1 MTNQNTRLTETQI
14 RAYLSKHVPE
24 AARRKR
30 LFDYYD
36 GRHAINMREFEDAS
50 KPNNRVSH
58 GYPKM
63 IANMYSGYMLGE
75 PVTYTTGEDDE
86 VMEENLR
93 ADFDYND
100 EQAEN
105 SALALDLSICGVAT
119 ELLYIDSDGHIRFH
133 RVDPVSCIAVWDN
146 TIEEAL
152 SGLIRYY
159 DVVDVVTN
167 NVTRYVEVYD
177 SETKRVYKTGVSDT
191 VLTLISE
198 EEHFFND
205 VPAVAYRNNS
215 RMMGDFEGEI
225 SLIDAYDTMESDAV
239 NDDEYFSDA
248 YLMLKGMQ
256 GTEAEDVRAMKEQRV
271 MLLPNDGDAQWLIKG
286 ADGGASENIKSRIDR
301 DIHRF
306 SGVPDM
312 TDESFAGNASG
323 VAIRYKL
330 LAFEN
335 VAKNKEREFKRGLQR
350 RIELMC
356 NMWALMGRGEFDWR
370 NVKITFKRALPQ
382 NLQEAA
388 QAVSTLGSIVSDETK
403 RSLLPIDIS
412 EDIEKQR
419 IAEEREAGLSLFAAD
434 FDDET
439 QTQTNTANETLPT
452 QLAELAPEETDE

>member
-1 MTNQNTRLTETQI
+1 MEENTRLTETQI

-36 GRHAINMREFEDAS
+36 GNHAISRRSFEDAS

-63 IANMYSGYMLGE
+63 IANMYAGYLLGE
-75 PVTYTTGEDDE
+75 PVTYTTGDDNAALD
-86 VMEENLR
+86 ENLR
-93 ADFDYND
+93 NDFDYND

-105 SALALDLSICGVAT
+105 SMLALDCAICGMAT

-133 RVDPVSCIAVWDN
+133 RIDPVSCIAVWDN

-152 SGLIRYY
+152 QALIRYY

-177 SETKRVYKTGVSDT
+177 KETKRVYKTGVSDT
-191 VLTLISE
+191 VLTLIG
-198 EEHFFND
+198 EEHHYFGD
-205 VPAVAYRNNS
+205 VPAIAMKNNS

-225 SLIDAYDTMESDAV
+225 SLIDAYDTMQSDAV

-256 GTEAEDVRAMKEQRV
+256 GTEESDVKAMKEQRV
-271 MLLPNDGDAQWLIKG
+271 MLLPNDGDAQWLIKSS
-286 ADGGASENIKSRIDR
+286 DGGSAENIKTRIDR

-356 NMWALMGRGEFDWR
+356 NMWSLMGRGEFDWR
-370 NVKITFKRALPQ
+370 DVKITFKRALPQ
-382 NLQEAA
+382 NLSESA
-388 QAVSTLGSIVSDETK
+388 QAVSALGSIVSDETK
-403 RSLLPIDIS
+403 RSLLPIDID
-412 EDIEKQR
+412 EEIEKQR
-419 IAEEREAGLSLFAAD
+419 IAEERESGLSLFADD
-434 FDDET
+434 FNEET
-439 QTQTNTANETLPT
+439 QTQTNTPEERPDTLP
-452 QLAELAPEETDE
+452 EEPSENSPTA